1 MIGAAETVPASFIHL
16 VCSVCPFVTDFYVC
30 VFTEVDNKDS
40 HFKLVTATPPVH
52 GVGVGGVGLLCCLN
66 KVFPVPVAL
75 QLRIS
80 EAPTE
85 H

>member
-40 HFKLVTATPPVH
+40 HFKLVTATPPVQ
-52 GVGVGGVGLLCCLN
+52 GGGGRHLSVLLCLN
-66 KVFPVPVAL
+66 KVFPVVL
-75 QLRIS
+75 QLS
-80 EAPTE
+80 AQNSKNL
-85 H
+85 

>member
-40 HFKLVTATPPVH
+40 HFKLVTATPPVQ
-52 GVGVGGVGLLCCLN
+52 GGGRHLSVLLCLN
-66 KVFPVPVAL
+66 KVFPVVL
-75 QLRIS
+75 QLS
-80 EAPTE
+80 AQNSKNL
-85 H
+85 

>member
-52 GVGVGGVGLLCCLN
+52 GGGAAFVCFV
-66 KVFPVPVAL
+66 VF
-75 QLRIS
+75 
-80 EAPTE
+80 E
-85 H
+85 